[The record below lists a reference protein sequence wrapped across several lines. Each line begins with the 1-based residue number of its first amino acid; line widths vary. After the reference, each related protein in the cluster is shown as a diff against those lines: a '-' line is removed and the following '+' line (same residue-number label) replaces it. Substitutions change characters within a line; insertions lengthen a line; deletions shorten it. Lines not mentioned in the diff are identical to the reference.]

1 MFFAARSIP
10 TAVARRTKATWATQG
25 LWPAKPSGGKPAVA
39 SETLYKNVR
48 FVEYSCTSVVVDYRA
63 SLTMKTFHFSFIII
77 HRLRKCIRTTN
88 IS

>member
-25 LWPAKPSGGKPAVA
+25 LWPGKATGGKPAVA

-48 FVEYSCTSVVVDYRA
+48 FVEYSVLVLVS
-63 SLTMKTFHFSFIII
+63 
-77 HRLRKCIRTTN
+77 TTVHV
-88 IS
+88 